1 VKIVKL
7 SAPKEIT
14 FIIAVIL
21 AVLGVLASQ
30 GILHI
35 GHAFGLVLAGFIVLA
50 LGNLVKG
57 L

>member
-1 VKIVKL
+1 MKL

-14 FIIAVIL
+14 FFIAVIIAVI
-21 AVLGVLASQ
+21 GVLANQ

-35 GHAFGLVLAGFIVLA
+35 GYAFALVLAGFILLA

>member
-1 VKIVKL
+1 MKSMKL

-21 AVLGVLASQ
+21 AILGVLASQ
-30 GILHI
+30 GIIHTGYGFL
-35 GHAFGLVLAGFIVLA
+35 LVVLGFILLA

>member
-1 VKIVKL
+1 MKL
-7 SAPKEIT
+7 SAPKEVT

-21 AVLGVLASQ
+21 AVLGVLTSQ

>member
-1 VKIVKL
+1 MKL

-14 FIIAVIL
+14 FIIAVIV
-21 AVLGVLASQ
+21 AIIGVLASQ
-30 GILHI
+30 GIIHI
-35 GHAFGLVLAGFIVLA
+35 GHAFGLVLAAFVILA

>member
-1 VKIVKL
+1 MKL
-7 SAPKEIT
+7 SAPKGTT

-21 AVLGVLASQ
+21 AILGVLSSQ
-30 GILHI
+30 GIIFAHS
-35 GHAFGLVLAGFIVLA
+35 GYAFGLVVAGFILLA